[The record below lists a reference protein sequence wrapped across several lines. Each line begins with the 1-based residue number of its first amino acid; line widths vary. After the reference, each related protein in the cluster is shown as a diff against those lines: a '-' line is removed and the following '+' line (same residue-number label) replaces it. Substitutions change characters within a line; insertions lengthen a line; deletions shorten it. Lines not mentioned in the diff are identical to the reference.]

1 MHRDVDKIA
10 FTGSTVTGRKIMKA
24 AADSNLKK
32 VSLELGGKSPHLI
45 FESADLDQGAKCFL
59 TPPHRTTHTDGSS
72 AYLFVIA
79 ANWAA
84 LGILYNTGQDCT
96 AGSRVYVQESVHDKF
111 VEILV
116 GKAKELHIGD
126 GFDEKSGGGPVV
138 CTHFTPSLSTRHL
151 EGLWCYRCPIKPAI
165 FRCMNS
171 QDKQAYSLTFRRY
184 RKFNTTRFGRTSK
197 PEKIK
202 VRSSPWVEKNVRV
215 KGTMWMLPVRPPF
228 HVLPVAHKFV

>member
-59 TPPHRTTHTDGSS
+59 TPPHRTTHTDGGST
-72 AYLFVIA
+72 YLFVIA

-138 CTHFTPSLSTRHL
+138 CTHFIVSLSTRHL
-151 EGLWCYRCPIKPAI
+151 E
-165 FRCMNS
+165 
-171 QDKQAYSLTFRRY
+171 SL
-184 RKFNTTRFGRTSK
+184 
-197 PEKIK
+197 
-202 VRSSPWVEKNVRV
+202 
-215 KGTMWMLPVRPPF
+215 
-228 HVLPVAHKFV
+228 